1 MINFAPSNPVD
12 KHQIG
17 RASLIATASPTG
29 LVLLVA
35 FAMAVYLDS
44 KSPGT
49 SLDQLMSMTAF
60 P

>member
-17 RASLIATASPTG
+17 RALIATASPTG